1 MDIGCADKVMINLI
15 TDVNEGGVLLQ
26 KASLVQ
32 RDNYGQIKH
41 DSQFSNDSVK
51 LERFRQMLLLTCAIE
66 RAVDIE
72 KQEFEQVVT
81 LMKLQLTPLLLGA
94 IQIYKDGWW
103 KNVHLQ

>member
-51 LERFRQMLLLTCAIE
+51 LERFRQRLLLIRSMG
-66 RAVDIE
+66 RAAEIGKRE
-72 KQEFEQVVT
+72 LE
-81 LMKLQLTPLLLGA
+81 
-94 IQIYKDGWW
+94 
-103 KNVHLQ
+103 